1 MDICEGAKRMRWA
14 GFWIAVVP
22 MVSALALLGRSALS
36 ASYHM
41 GGDLLEPTV
50 LDLLTLTVPGVLL
63 WFAGWIADGF
73 TKDIH

>member
-1 MDICEGAKRMRWA
+1 MRRA

-22 MVSALALLGRSALS
+22 AVFALALLGRSALS
-36 ASYHM
+36 ASYHL
-41 GGDLLEPTV
+41 GGDFLEPSV
-50 LDLLTLTVPGVLL
+50 LYLLTLAVPGVLL